1 MRSAVRL
8 ASAAILSLFCA
19 ISVFAQASQ
28 TGGITGVVSDSGGAL
43 ITGANV
49 DVINESTGK
58 SERTATTS
66 GDGGYSITLLKPGPY
81 RLEITSPNFKKAV
94 IAAVQVRIGETTRQD
109 VTLEAGRIEE
119 VVNVEAST
127 SLINPS
133 SAVTGQPLG
142 AETLRTLPLASP
154 NFLFL
159 MSLSAGTASE
169 PTDVRTAGRGTADM
183 NVNGQRTSNNSISL
197 EGINVND
204 FNLAHF
210 DTVPLPNPST
220 LEEMKVS
227 TSLYDASQGSKGG
240 GALGLVIKSGS
251 KDFHWEGYWSH
262 RNDALN
268 ANEWFRNRNRVS
280 KRARLLQNVFGG
292 SASGPV
298 PKLGGF
304 WFFNYQGVR
313 ARNGL
318 DPLGSAL
325 TPTIQ
330 NFPTNPDGTT
340 SAALLAPAFGLSV
353 AQIDPIAVNI
363 LNVRNDIYSTGFLV
377 PRSGAA
383 GCNVAASAIA
393 TFSCSFSGVAPIE
406 DNQYTISY
414 DRIMRDG
421 KDKISGRWFW
431 DNGAVAKPFGTA
443 SSPSLAFPRTDTQ
456 QNRFLSITHTHVF
469 SASKINE
476 LRAGFSRFIFANIPT
491 DVVNLSDIGATRG
504 NSDIF
509 PGMYQVTITGL
520 FTVGTGVNDDRGT
533 VSNQFNIV
541 DTFSMTHGK
550 HSLRFGGEAI
560 QYQLNRFNNFAVRG
574 AITTGSTSSGS
585 TPALPP
591 QTNCTLDT
599 NDCSAFQNFL
609 RGRVTAIQ
617 SAFGDPARNFIAT
630 DYAAFIQDD
639 FRWSPRLTI
648 NVGLRWE
655 GMSFG
660 RDKLYRAGIFDPR
673 LAAAGQNPFLIPEKV
688 DLAGFRGTPGV
699 SDCALESCFDG
710 NNFAPR
716 VGFAWDIKGDQKTV
730 LRGGYGIY
738 YQRLSNQNIL
748 QNSLAA
754 PFTVQPLSNASTPT
768 ALQLANPFGA
778 IPPPSI
784 VATQFI
790 PSATF
795 FAGLF
800 HGTTGAISNNPA
812 DVNNAA
818 FKPIFV
824 NAAGQRCLGY
834 ADPNPN
840 IGATNCSINLASF
853 TSAPLD
859 AYTPYTQQY
868 NLTLQRE
875 IGRGWAVELG
885 YVGTHYTGGIGIW
898 DPFLAPLYSP
908 SAPRTIR
915 DMNGVTYTINTN
927 TVNNE
932 ELRHDIIGLSRKRGS
947 RYSGNIG
954 FADYDSFQATV
965 SRRMSRGLYFQAAYT
980 FSKTIDNVSGS
991 LSTDELNAT
1000 RAGQGGGNLLNSQK
1014 DPFQNK
1020 ARGDFDRPH
1029 RLVVSYA
1036 YDIPTPSGNFW
1047 NNQFFKGWAISGIVT
1062 YQSGLPFSITDST
1075 SGGAFGQTG
1084 GGTASFSG
1092 ACGTDP
1098 STMYTNGSTNDIITS
1113 YLNRSCFRT
1122 AGVVPNGATGATN
1135 FGDVPRNAFRGPY
1148 QQNWDFSLIKTT
1160 RIKESH
1166 ELRFRMDIFN
1176 VWNHPV
1182 FGFPTSVN
1190 IGTPSTFSQIT
1201 TTVVPARLIQ
1211 FGLSYRH

>member
-1 MRSAVRL
+1 
-8 ASAAILSLFCA
+8 
-19 ISVFAQASQ
+19 
-28 TGGITGVVSDSGGAL
+28 VVTDNGGAL
-43 ITGANV
+43 VQGATV

-66 GDGGYSITLLKPGPY
+66 GDGGFSITLLKPGNY
-81 RLEITSPNFKKAV
+81 RLEITAPNFKKAIV
-94 IAAVQVRIGETTRQD
+94 APVQVRIGESTRQD

-119 VVNVEAST
+119 TVNVEASA

-142 AETLRTLPLASP
+142 SETLRQLPLASP

-159 MSLSAGTASE
+159 LSLSAGTASE
-169 PTDVRTAGRGTADM
+169 PTDVRSAGRGTADV
-183 NVNGQRTSNNSISL
+183 NVNGQRTTNNSISL

-251 KDFHWEGYWSH
+251 KDFHWEGYWQH

-268 ANEWFRNRNRVS
+268 ANEWFRNANGVG

-292 SASGPV
+292 SGSGPV
-298 PKLGGF
+298 PVLNGF

-325 TPTIQ
+325 TPTMQ
-330 NFPTNPDGTT
+330 AFPVGPDGKTT
-340 SAALLAPAFGLSV
+340 AALLAPAFGLTT

-363 LNVRNDIYSTGFLV
+363 LNVQSSIYNNFLV
-377 PRSGAA
+377 PRPGST
-383 GCNVAASAIA
+383 GCRTAASVTASF
-393 TFSCSFSGVAPIE
+393 TCSFSAVAPIT

-414 DRIMRDG
+414 DRIMRNG

-431 DNGAVAKPFGTA
+431 DNGAVDKPYGTN
-443 SSPSLAFPRTDTQ
+443 SNLAFPRTDTQ
-456 QNRFLSITHTHVF
+456 QNRFLSITETHVF
-469 SASKINE
+469 SATKINE
-476 LRAGFSRFIFANIPT
+476 IRAGMSRFIFANIPT
-491 DVVNLSDIGATRG
+491 DVINLSDIGAQRG

-509 PGMYQVTITGL
+509 PGMYQVTIVGL
-520 FTVGTGVNDDRGT
+520 FSVGTGVNDDRGT
-533 VSNQFNIV
+533 VSNQYNIV
-541 DTFSMTHGK
+541 DTFSMTHGR

-574 AITTGSTSSGS
+574 ALQTGS
-585 TPALPP
+585 TPAGGGNPAF
-591 QTNCTLDT
+591 T
-599 NDCSAFQNFL
+599 SFQNFL
-609 RGRVTAIQ
+609 QGRVTAIQ

-630 DYAAFIQDD
+630 DFAGFVQDD
-639 FRWSPRLTI
+639 FRWSPRLTL
-648 NVGLRWE
+648 NLGLRWE

-660 RDKLYRAGIFDPR
+660 HDKLYRAGIYDPR

-688 DLAGFRGTPGV
+688 NLAGFTGTPGV
-699 SDCALESCFDG
+699 SDCALAHCFDG
-710 NNFAPR
+710 NNWGPR

-730 LRGGYGIY
+730 VRGGYGIY

-748 QNSLAA
+748 QNSLSA
-754 PFTVQPLSNASTPT
+754 PFTVQPLSNTTTPASFQ
-768 ALQLANPFGA
+768 LQNPFAG

-784 VATQFI
+784 IASGFI

-800 HGTTGAISNNPA
+800 NGTTGAISNNPA
-812 DVNNAA
+812 DINNPA

-824 NAAGQRCLGY
+824 NAAGQRCLNY
-834 ADPNPN
+834 ADVNTN

-868 NLTLQRE
+868 NFTVQRE
-875 IGRGWAVELG
+875 IGRGWAAEVG

-898 DPFLAPLYSP
+898 DPFLANVASP
-908 SAPRTIR
+908 SNPIVVR
-915 DMNGVTYTINTN
+915 DRNGVNYTITTN

-932 ELRHDIIGLSRKRGS
+932 ELRHEILGLSRKRGS

-980 FSKTIDNVSGS
+980 YSRTIDNVSGS
-991 LSTDELNAT
+991 LSTDELNIT
-1000 RAGQGGGNLLNSQK
+1000 RNGQGGANILNSQK

-1029 RLVVSYA
+1029 RFVVSYS
-1036 YDIPTPSGNFW
+1036 YDLPVPNGDFW
-1047 NNQFFKGWAISGIVT
+1047 NNQIFKGWSISGIVT

-1075 SGGAFGQTG
+1075 SGGAFGQTN

-1092 ACGTDP
+1092 ACGSIESTYTQGSLTDRL
-1098 STMYTNGSTNDIITS
+1098 NH
-1113 YLNRSCFRT
+1113 YLNPACFRT
-1122 AGVVPNGATGATN
+1122 ASLVPNGAAGATG
-1135 FGDVPRNAFRGPY
+1135 FGDVPRNSFRGPF
-1148 QQNWDFSLIKTT
+1148 QQNWDFSVLKNIHI
-1160 RIKESH
+1160 RESH
-1166 ELRFRMDIFN
+1166 ELRFRMDVFN
-1176 VWNHPV
+1176 LWNHPV
-1182 FGFPTSVN
+1182 FGFPSIVN
-1190 IGTPSTFSQIT
+1190 IGTPATFGQIT

-1211 FGLSYRH
+1211 FGLNYRH

>member
-1 MRSAVRL
+1 MRSALRL
-8 ASAAILSLFCA
+8 LSGVVLSLLCA
-19 ISVFAQASQ
+19 ASVFAQASQ
-28 TGGITGVVSDSGGAL
+28 TGGITGVVTDASGSL
-43 ITGANV
+43 VTGATI
-49 DVINESTGK
+49 DVVNESTGK
-58 SERTATTS
+58 SVRNATTES
-66 GDGGYSITLLKPGPY
+66 DGGFAVTLLPPGLY
-81 RLEITSPNFKKAV
+81 RLEITAPNFKKAV
-94 IAAVQVRIGETTRQD
+94 ITAVQVRIGESTRQD
-109 VTLEAGRIEE
+109 VALEAGRIEE
-119 VVNVEAST
+119 TVNVEAAAT
-127 SLINPS
+127 LINPS
-133 SAVTGQPLG
+133 SAVTGQPLSSQQ
-142 AETLRTLPLASP
+142 LRALPLASP

-159 MSLSAGTASE
+159 LSLSAGTAGE
-169 PTDVRTAGRGTADM
+169 PTDVRTAGRGTADI

-220 LEEMKVS
+220 LEEMKVA
-227 TSLYDASQGSKGG
+227 TSLYDATQGSKGG

-268 ANEWFRNRNRVS
+268 ANEWFRNANGVS
-280 KRARLLQNVFGG
+280 KRARLLQNVFGA
-292 SASGPV
+292 SASGPI
-298 PKLGGF
+298 PKVGGF

-330 NFPTNPDGTT
+330 DFPRNADGTT
-340 SAALLAPAFGLSV
+340 SAALIAPAFGLTP
-353 AQIDPIAVNI
+353 AQIDPIAINI
-363 LNVRNDIYSTGFLV
+363 LNLQSSIFGGQFLV
-377 PRSGAA
+377 PRAGTSGCRPATGA
-383 GCNVAASAIA
+383 GAFPG
-393 TFSCSFSGVAPIE
+393 TFTCSISGVAPIE

-414 DRIMRDG
+414 DRIWRDG

-431 DNGAVAKPFGTA
+431 DNGAVVKPYGTA
-443 SSPSLAFPRTDTQ
+443 STLAFPRTDTQ
-456 QNRFLSITHTHVF
+456 QNRFLSLTHTHVF
-469 SASKINE
+469 SATKINE
-476 LRAGFSRFIFANIPT
+476 LRAGFSRFIFANIPS
-491 DVVNLSDIGATRG
+491 DAVNLSDIGATRG
-504 NSDIF
+504 NSDLF
-509 PGMYQVTITGL
+509 PGVYQTTITGL
-520 FTVGTGVNDDRGT
+520 FSIGTGVNDDRGT
-533 VSNQFNIV
+533 VSNQFNV
-541 DTFSMTHGK
+541 VNTFSMIWGR

-574 AITTGSTSSGS
+574 ALTTGATSSGV
-585 TPALPP
+585 TPAPS
-591 QTNCTLDT
+591 TFVNCTLGT

-630 DYAAFIQDD
+630 DYAAFVQDD
-639 FRWSPRLTI
+639 FRWSPRLTFNI
-648 NVGLRWE
+648 GLRWE

-660 RDKLYRAGIFDPR
+660 RDKLYRAGVFDPR

-699 SDCALESCFDG
+699 SDCALASCFDG
-710 NNFAPR
+710 NNWAPR
-716 VGFAWDIKGDQKTV
+716 VGFAWDVAGDQKTV
-730 LRGGYGIY
+730 IRGGYGIY

-754 PFTVQPLSNASTPT
+754 PFTVQPLSTTTTP
-768 ALQLANPFGA
+768 APFQLANPFSN

-784 VATQFI
+784 IASAFI

-795 FAGLF
+795 FAGLRNVV
-800 HGTTGAISNNPA
+800 TGLPA
-812 DVNNAA
+812 TDVNDVNVA
-818 FKPIFV
+818 PIFV
-824 NAAGQRCLGY
+824 NAAGQRCLNYG
-834 ADPNPN
+834 
-840 IGATNCSINLASF
+840 GTATNCSINLASF

-868 NLTLQRE
+868 NFSVQRE
-875 IGRGWAVELG
+875 IGRGWALEVG

-898 DPFLAPLYSP
+898 DPFLAPLASP
-908 SAPRTIR
+908 SNPITVR
-915 DMNGVTYTINTN
+915 DMNGVSYTITAN

-932 ELRHDIIGLSRKRGS
+932 ELRHEILGLSRKRGS

-954 FADYDSFQATV
+954 FADYDSLQTTV
-965 SRRMSRGLYFQAAYT
+965 SRRLSRGLYFQAAYT
-980 FSKTIDNVSGS
+980 LSKTTDNVSGS

-1000 RAGQGGGNLLNSQK
+1000 RAGQGGGNILNSQK
-1014 DPFQNK
+1014 DPIQNK

-1036 YDIPTPSGNFW
+1036 YDLPTPDGNFW
-1047 NNQFFKGWAISGIVT
+1047 NNQFFKGWSISGIVT
-1062 YQSGLPFSITDST
+1062 YQSGLPFSVTDST

-1084 GGTASFSG
+1084 GGTATFSG
-1092 ACGTDP
+1092 TCGTDP
-1098 STMYTNGSTNDIITS
+1098 STMYTQGSLSARLTS
-1113 YLNRSCFRT
+1113 YLNLACFRT
-1122 AGVVPNGATGATN
+1122 APLVAEGKAGATA
-1135 FGDVPRNAFRGPY
+1135 FGNTPRNAFRGPL
-1148 QQNWDFSLIKTT
+1148 QQNWDFSLIKNI

-1166 ELRFRMDIFN
+1166 DLRFRMDMFN
-1176 VWNHPV
+1176 MWNHPV
-1182 FGFPTSVN
+1182 FGFPSSVN